1 MSPAANVPGPGT
13 APCVRWWRGRGSWSR
28 DRGRRSRSVGWRA
41 AAARSAGTAPSQL
54 RGAGRHL
61 SSLHSPHNIYTWSCA
76 QYLHNIY
83 TISIQHLTYHTG
95 HMDGQTIYS
104 LAQQILTICTLFTEY
119 LLTFSSS
126 DYLLTTY

>member
-1 MSPAANVPGPGT
+1 MSPGQALLRVSGGGGAVAPGHVTAAAGAGV
-13 APCVRWWRGRGSWSR
+13 S
-28 DRGRRSRSVGWRA
+28 WRA

-76 QYLHNIY
+76 QYLYNV
-83 TISIQHLTYHTG
+83 TYHTG

-119 LLTFSSS
+119 LLTFSSLS
-126 DYLLTTY
+126 TDYLLTTY